1 MLNNTGNYV
10 KNEKIFKSQLLY
22 KDEYLKCVVCQFFF
36 YTRGLLKAAMF
47 ERSTTRNWVSSDY
60 LVIVSQKGLLF
71 WKGSGKKGHLFLRDS
86 CQKGHLLCGRMCPKG
101 HLFWKGRGQRGHLFW
116 KGCGQKGHLFWRD

>member
-1 MLNNTGNYV
+1 MICASMCLRHFHNATHSMLNNTGNYV

-47 ERSTTRNWVSSDY
+47 ERLTTRN
-60 LVIVSQKGLLF
+60 
-71 WKGSGKKGHLFLRDS
+71 
-86 CQKGHLLCGRMCPKG
+86 
-101 HLFWKGRGQRGHLFW
+101 
-116 KGCGQKGHLFWRD
+116 